1 MERRFIYLFLGLVGI
16 IAIYYWA
23 RGVVMLDPDFGWHIR
38 MGQII
43 LSNGIPATDPFS
55 YSMPSYPVVGH
66 EWLTDILLAWLL
78 PVIGYKGLAGIFT
91 FISLGALVLQ
101 WKAVRKQQRQFVFI
115 PFFLSLTTLVF
126 FFGIRPQVISWF
138 FFSLILFVV
147 RDRERFRKWRWWLP
161 VVFLVW
167 ANLHGGFPLGIGVL
181 LAAIVYWATTR
192 DRPYNVLHRAKTWF
206 RPYKNKFSVFSA
218 GAVFLLCIGATFIT
232 PYGRGN
238 WWEVWM
244 TMTDSSLR
252 WAIQEWMP
260 AIFSLIFS
268 FWVYF
273 AFSVFLV
280 IRYIKRYTLLDIFL
294 YFGFL
299 AAAFSSV
306 RHIPLWA
313 IVSLPV
319 TTQGLFFLYREAA
332 KIQYGKI
339 RLGKALKG
347 FFVIICFV
355 ILLGVVEFLV
365 NMPKVLVNADS
376 NTGYPDKAVSYL
388 RRYIPKG
395 EVFSSYNWGGYLIWK
410 LQEKKVFIDGR
421 MPSWRWKAHIRGES
435 DYAFEEYGKFLN
447 GELAFRSFTSKYGI
461 STLLVPVEDNSKQ
474 TELQKQI
481 ASLDNFVKK
490 SLHMKPEKEAGFSNV
505 VKAAKKA
512 GWVVVYKDAK
522 VVIYQNKDI
531 EVR

>member
-1 MERRFIYLFLGLVGI
+1 MEIVYNMSMGRRYTYLFLGLVGLMV
-16 IAIYYWA
+16 IYYWL
-23 RGVVMLDPDFGWHIR
+23 RGAVILDPDYGIHVR
-38 MGQII
+38 MGQVI
-43 LSNGIPATDPFS
+43 LSKGIPATDTFS
-55 YSMPSYPVVGH
+55 YSMPSYPAVDH
-66 EWLTDILLAWLL
+66 EWLVDVLFIWLL
-78 PVIGYKGLAGIFT
+78 PIMGYVGLAGVFT

-101 WKAVRKQQRQFVFI
+101 WKAVARKQRQFVII

-138 FFSLILFVV
+138 FFSFVLFIV
-147 RDRERFRKWRWWLP
+147 RDFERFRKWRWWLP
-161 VVFLVW
+161 AVFLVW
-167 ANLHGGFPLGIGVL
+167 ANLHGGFPLGIGTL
-181 LAAIVYWATTR
+181 LVASVYW
-192 DRPYNVLHRAKTWF
+192 VF
-206 RPYKNKFSVFSA
+206 KNKHSIFIAST
-218 GAVFLLCIGATFIT
+218 VFLLCVGATFIT
-232 PYGRGN
+232 PYGWRN
-238 WWEVWM
+238 WWEIGM
-244 TMTDSSLR
+244 IMTDSSLR
-252 WAIQEWMP
+252 WTIQEWMP

-280 IRYIKRYTLLDIFL
+280 IRYIKRYTSLDIFL

-306 RHIPLWA
+306 RHIPLWV
-313 IVSLPV
+313 IVSLPI

-355 ILLGVVEFLV
+355 MLLGVVEFLV

-388 RRYIPKG
+388 RLHVPRG
-395 EVFSSYNWGGYLIWK
+395 QVFSSYDWGGYLTWK
-410 LQEKKVFIDGR
+410 LPEKKLFINGR
-421 MPSWRWKAHIRGES
+421 MPHWRWKAHIRGES

-474 TELQKQI
+474 TKLQKQI

-490 SLHMKPEKEAGFSNV
+490 SLHMKPEKEAGFSKV

-512 GWVVVYKDAK
+512 GWVVVYKDEG
-522 VVIYQNKDI
+522 VIIYQDRKF
-531 EVR
+531 EAQ